1 MISFI
6 DLKEEKTALYL
17 NFPFCKS
24 PCSYCHYIDNLKFGY
39 TTIPDEYVEMI
50 TIQLEYVLKQ
60 LSEKKLESIYFGGG
74 TPSLLSNEQIKKIE
88 EVFDKYQITSKE
100 ISIEVHPGMCNFD
113 YANNSFFTRY
123 SLGVQSFD
131 KDIMDLYHRRGYTI
145 ASIVKMVEKI
155 RES

>member
-88 EVFDKYQITSKE
+88 EVFDKYQITSKLN
-100 ISIEVHPGMCNFD
+100 SLNFSQP
-113 YANNSFFTRY
+113 NVTKGIKRIFFTF
-123 SLGVQSFD
+123 QSTLCFTN
-131 KDIMDLYHRRGYTI
+131 R
-145 ASIVKMVEKI
+145 
-155 RES
+155 